1 MKLEDNLMIQFLKK
15 FDENPFLI
23 KINGKEVLVGEGE
36 PTFVVR
42 FNKSLDIK
50 ELRRSTSLALGE
62 AYMRGDIEVEGDLFQ
77 ALDQLLGQM
86 GKFSL
91 DKSALKKLI
100 FTSNSKKNQKDE
112 VSSPL
117 RYRQ

>member
-1 MKLEDNLMIQFLKK
+1 M
-15 FDENPFLI
+15 
-23 KINGKEVLVGEGE
+23 GEGK
-36 PTFVVR
+36 PAFVVR

-91 DKSALKKLI
+91 DKTALKKLI
-100 FTSNSKKNQKDE
+100 FTSNSKKNQKD
-112 VSSPL
+112 
-117 RYRQ
+117 

>member
-62 AYMRGDIEVEGDLFQ
+62 AAISKWKATFFRR
-77 ALDQLLGQM
+77 
-86 GKFSL
+86 
-91 DKSALKKLI
+91 LI
-100 FTSNSKKNQKDE
+100 SFWARWINFLWKNL
-112 VSSPL
+112 P
-117 RYRQ
+117 